1 MAHVVT
7 EERTKGLSYIVR
19 WRDGARFRQRTFTV
33 KREAERFASKVEDD
47 IAVGNS
53 TAPLI
58 RNSKT
63 FEQVAEASLTAASG
77 RLKPRT
83 YDGYVQVYGRHVF
96 PHLGSRR
103 IGSITSEDVERW
115 IAELAATPTARTG
128 EPLHPSTVKHAFIAA
143 NKVFRYA
150 IRHRLIT
157 HNPATGTELP
167 RVQHGATFAP
177 QFLSGADVE
186 ALVAALADW
195 TPDDVFVLVGAF
207 CGLRSGEMQALRVG
221 DVDVL
226 RNRIKV
232 QRTLVRAKGG
242 WREDSPKSANSTRVV
257 PMNARVASA
266 LGNYLASHPNRSD
279 PSALLW
285 PGRHYAGGGEWR
297 GGLDWDKRMDYE
309 SFYRRRFRAAAE
321 AIGRPTLRFHD
332 LRHTAASLW
341 AASGMPLEMVAAALG
356 HADTGITY
364 KTYLHFFPDQWAR
377 YMAGMDA
384 FLAAPDAQVTPL
396 RREGA

>member
-7 EERTKGLSYIVR
+7 AERASGTTYTVR

-53 TAPLI
+53 TAPLV

-63 FEQVAEASLTAASG
+63 FQQVAEASLASAAG

-83 YDGYVQVYGRHVF
+83 YDGYVQVYRRHVF

-115 IAELAATPTARTG
+115 IGELSVTPTARGG

-167 RVQHGATFAP
+167 RVQHDATFAP
-177 QFLSGADVE
+177 QFLSGAEVE
-186 ALVAALADW
+186 ALAEALSASA
-195 TPDDVFVLVGAF
+195 PDDLIVRVASY
-207 CGLRSGEMQALRVG
+207 CGLRSGELQALRVG
-221 DVDVL
+221 DVDVH
-226 RNRIKV
+226 RRRIRV
-232 QRTLVRAKGG
+232 QRTLVRTKKG
-242 WREDSPKSANSTRVV
+242 WREDSPKSANSTRTV
-257 PMNARVASA
+257 PMTDE
-266 LGNYLASHPNRSD
+266 LAVLLRSYIANHPDGDD

-309 SFYRRRFRAAAE
+309 SFYRRRFRPAAE

-341 AASGMPLEMVAAALG
+341 AAHGMAMERVAAALG
-356 HADTGITY
+356 HADTGVTY
-364 KTYLHFFPDQWAR
+364 KTYLHFFPDQWDADMAR
-377 YMAGMDA
+377 LSAG
-384 FLAAPDAQVTPL
+384 LAAPDAQVTPL
-396 RREGA
+396 RRKA